1 MIKSLLLNDD
11 FNERKDS
18 LKGSLDRV
26 LFAVKF
32 EFSKILV
39 LRLLQNASNISVECI
54 EKSKQL
60 YSLCGQPLRALVY
73 LYFIVLILICF

>member
-11 FNERKDS
+11 FNKRKDS

-39 LRLLQNASNISVECI
+39 PRLLQNASNISVECI

-60 YSLCGQPLRALVY
+60 YSLCDQPLRALVY